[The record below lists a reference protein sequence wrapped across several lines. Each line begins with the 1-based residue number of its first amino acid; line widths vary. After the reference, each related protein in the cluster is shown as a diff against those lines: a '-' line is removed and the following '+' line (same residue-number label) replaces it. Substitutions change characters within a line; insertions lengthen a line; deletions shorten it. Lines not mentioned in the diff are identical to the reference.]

1 MHPDLI
7 QIEYTFSMAQA
18 AAYKSRADALK
29 TLMGKLPGPQ
39 EAPKKEERQMPL
51 PFQGGQEAT
60 ESQSLPISE
69 GEAPP
74 LLVALQVVIGDA
86 PVSTVAQIYS
96 ALVRQG
102 WLPLGSRD
110 PLTYVRHTLSKNK
123 DVFLRETRGRYTL
136 GATNPYKAKPTLL
149 GQYEPEAIEEEEGEE
164 AEATP
169 LSLSNPPEPSR
180 PRHSREEIE
189 MANQIVDQVL
199 SMHRAAMV
207 APTPEASV

>member
-18 AAYKSRADALK
+18 AAYKSRAEALK
-29 TLMGKLPGPQ
+29 TLMGKLTQ
-39 EAPKKEERQMPL
+39 ESSKKEERQMPL
-51 PFQGGQEAT
+51 PFHGAQEPMET
-60 ESQSLPISE
+60 QPMSE
-69 GEAPP
+69 EEAPP
-74 LLVALQVVIGDA
+74 LLVALQMVIGDA

-96 ALVRQG
+96 ALVRQS

-136 GATNPYKAKPTLL
+136 GSANPYKAKPTLL
-149 GQYEPEAIEEEEGEE
+149 GQYEPEAVEEEGEDIEE

-169 LSLSNPPEPSR
+169 LSVSVANPPEPSR
-180 PRHSREEIE
+180 PKHSREEIK